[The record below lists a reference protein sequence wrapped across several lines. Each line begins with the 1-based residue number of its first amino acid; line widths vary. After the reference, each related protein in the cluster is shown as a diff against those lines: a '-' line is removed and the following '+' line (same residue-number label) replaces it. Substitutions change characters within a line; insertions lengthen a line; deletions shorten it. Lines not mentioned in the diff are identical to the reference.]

1 MQIGRV
7 NVSIDASIIS
17 SLALS
22 RGLATS
28 STPSKQEQNVAAAAI
43 PSQAKGLGFL
53 GALPFWVFSPAV
65 ANSIPMLDAIVRL
78 EDCGMLQVSYGATIL
93 SFLGGVHWG
102 LAMTT
107 LTPMSYTSSRYLWS
121 VVPCLAAFPTLVMP
135 IQEAAG
141 IQAALL
147 GFVYMTDRSWAK
159 RGGLPPWYM
168 KLRTPLTVL
177 AASGLTMTAF
187 VPHVETLTHA
197 G

>member
-1 MQIGRV
+1 MQFGRA
-7 NVSIDASIIS
+7 NFSNDASITS

-28 STPSKQEQNVAAAAI
+28 STANKQQQNATPAI
-43 PSQAKGLGFL
+43 PTQAMGLGFL

-107 LTPMSYTSSRYLWS
+107 LTPMPYTSSRYLWS
-121 VVPCLAAFPTLVMP
+121 VLPCLAAFPTLIMP

-141 IQAALL
+141 VQAALL
-147 GFVYMTDRSWAK
+147 GFVYMSDRSWAK
-159 RGGLPPWYM
+159 RGGLPPWYIN
-168 KLRTPLTVL
+168 LRTPLTVL

-187 VPHVETLTHA
+187 VPHVGTLVPTS
-197 G
+197 